1 MKSAVSFFIIL
12 LSLWSNIII
21 PGSKA
26 ETDSI
31 YLINNANSLSQQQLS
46 EQVLRLHVIA
56 NSDSAE
62 DQKVKLL
69 VRDAIVDLFT
79 SELSQ
84 MNGITQALEYA
95 KNNMDLIQKTADEI
109 LKREGFDYR
118 SKIEVSQ
125 SLFPEKKYGDITF
138 PAGIYTAVRVTLG
151 EGKGQNWWC
160 VLYPPLCFL
169 NVKTDKISS
178 QENTEDTNTIKIKWK
193 LSEWF
198 NKTTE

>member
-62 DQKVKLL
+62 DQKVKLM

-79 SELSQ
+79 SDLSQ

-95 KNNMDLIQKTADEI
+95 KNKIDLIQKTADEI
-109 LKREGFDYR
+109 LKREGFNYR
-118 SKIEVSQ
+118 SRIEISQ
-125 SLFPEKKYGDITF
+125 SRFPEKVYGDIIF

-151 EGKGQNWWC
+151 EGTGQNWWC

-169 NVKTDKISS
+169 NVKTDEILS

-193 LSEWF
+193 LSEWL
-198 NKTTE
+198 NKTTK

>member
-31 YLINNANSLSQQQLS
+31 HLINNANSLSQQQLS

-62 DQKVKLL
+62 DQKVKLM

-79 SELSQ
+79 SDLSQ

-95 KNNMDLIQKTADEI
+95 KSNMDLIQKTADEI

-125 SLFPEKKYGDITF
+125 SLFPEKIYGDITF
-138 PAGIYTAVRVTLG
+138 PAGIYTAVRITLG
-151 EGKGQNWWC
+151 DGKGQNWWC

-169 NVKTDKISS
+169 NVKTDKINN
-178 QENTEDTNTIKIKWK
+178 QENSEDTNTIKIKWK